1 MKNYRVLSALLIG
14 MAGLAACSSMPEGNP
29 ALNQARADYRNAEA
43 DPQVAQ
49 YAPAELQLARS
60 SLDTANATFAKD
72 HDNKNIDHLA
82 FVAKQQVGLA
92 RETASQR
99 AAEAAVGAANGER
112 DQVRLAARTREADR
126 ATQNAQDARRQ
137 AEASQRQ
144 SEASQR
150 QSEASQR
157 SADAALQQAAAERL
171 TAANAQAG
179 ELQARQ
185 VAVDADG
192 RARALEAA
200 MADLAAKKTD
210 RGMVITLGDVLFD
223 TNRAELKSGGT
234 RNVQKL
240 ADFFRQYPRRTVLI
254 EGFTD
259 STGSNGRNQELSEQ
273 RTASVRAVLLDN
285 GMSAERITTR
295 GYAEAYPVA
304 GNDTAGGRQL
314 NRRVEVIVS
323 DDSGVIAPR

>member
-126 ATQNAQDARRQ
+126 ATQNAQDAQRQ
-137 AEASQRQ
+137 A
-144 SEASQR
+144 EASQR